1 MGDQLVLFTI
11 KKDEFDLPDYAQV
24 MKLYDT
30 IHALIQA
37 GVIVSAYAL
46 DGKGLAA
53 AVSKRHSVTSCRLTV
68 NEDVSKETLFA
79 PGILRFRG

>member
-1 MGDQLVLFTI
+1 MY
-11 KKDEFDLPDYAQV
+11 DLSLIHIL
-24 MKLYDT
+24 KLYDT

-46 DGKGLAA
+46 DGKGLVA
-53 AVSKRHSVTSCRLTV
+53 AVSKMAFGNKLGVTV

-79 PGILRFRG
+79 PGFGKMCIRDRRMMIGMI